1 MRSDQAIKAFK
12 YLLATAV
19 VGMVGVFVYRT
30 DFNELATYLSRLPQA
45 FMWVMIVTFFA
56 YLSGTISWW
65 FCIDTPYK
73 RGLITRMWI
82 IRHVGEMLAIFNPTN
97 VIAGDSLKTIYL
109 GRSGIRQDK
118 ANASVVLSR
127 IVLIVTGVLLMIVS
141 GIFFMIDLVG
151 LQQVMQ
157 GGIIA
162 IVSILMIFATFRYF
176 RLIRRIIARI
186 KEVGVVARFL
196 DGEGGNQL
204 RESFT
209 TFKEY
214 VKTSK
219 ARVFWALFFGA
230 LHWVLGA
237 AEIYVILDALGQ
249 EVTVVDAVF
258 FEMGVQFLKSLA
270 FVIPGQIGV
279 EEYANKIVLTSMK
292 ISANEVWLILS
303 VMRRARQ
310 LLWLAVAAL
319 LYVYLKRIMRP
330 IYKEERQDV
339 KGIKTES

>member
-1 MRSDQAIKAFK
+1 MRSHPAIKAFK

-30 DFNELATYLSRLPQA
+30 DFSELATYLGRLPQA

-97 VIAGDSLKTIYL
+97 VIAGDSLKSIYL

-127 IVLIVTGVLLMIVS
+127 LVLIVTGVLLMIVS

-151 LQQVMQ
+151 LQQVIQ
-157 GGIIA
+157 TSIVAVITIA
-162 IVSILMIFATFRYF
+162 IIFGVCTYF
-176 RLIRRIIARI
+176 RLIRRIIAWI
-186 KEVGVVARFL
+186 KTIGFVARFL

-204 RESFT
+204 RDSMS
-209 TFKEY
+209 TFKDY

-219 ARVFWALFFGA
+219 VRVFWALFFGA

-249 EVTVVDAVF
+249 EVTVIDAVF

-270 FVIPGQIGV
+270 FLIPGQIGV

-319 LYVYLKRIMRP
+319 LYIYLKRIMKP
-330 IYKEERQDV
+330 IYQR
-339 KGIKTES
+339 GIVQH

>member
-1 MRSDQAIKAFK
+1 
-12 YLLATAV
+12 
-19 VGMVGVFVYRT
+19 
-30 DFNELATYLSRLPQA
+30 
-45 FMWVMIVTFFA
+45 
-56 YLSGTISWW
+56 
-65 FCIDTPYK
+65 
-73 RGLITRMWI
+73 
-82 IRHVGEMLAIFNPTN
+82 MLAIFNPTN
-97 VIAGDSLKTIYL
+97 VIAGDSLKSIYL

-127 IVLIVTGVLLMIVS
+127 LVLIVTGVLLMIVS

-151 LQQVMQ
+151 LQQVLQ
-157 GGIIA
+157 SGLIA
-162 IVSILMIFATFRYF
+162 VASIAVIFAVFRYL

-186 KEVGVVARFL
+186 KQVGFVASFL
-196 DGEGGNQL
+196 EGEGGNQL
-204 RESFT
+204 RDSIA
-209 TFKEY
+209 TFKDY

-219 ARVFWALFFGA
+219 VRVFWALFFGA

-249 EVTVVDAVF
+249 DVTVVDAVF

-310 LLWLAVAAL
+310 LLWLAVATL
-319 LYVYLKRIMRP
+319 LYIYLKRIMKP
-330 IYKEERQDV
+330 IYKE
-339 KGIKTES
+339 GIPSVES